1 MSEVTVDFGRPQ
13 MDAHPDNVSDASSYY
28 RMQYY
33 DDDDRRSF
41 HRSLSHP
48 SLARSASEF
57 TEHWTAPE
65 ELEVEVSSPEG
76 TPHTRRAR
84 QVSFGP
90 S

>member
-1 MSEVTVDFGRPQ
+1 